1 MFKIKNECKLELQTP
16 ETMKLLGG
24 KKKIIDKTK
33 NGENVLSLEVLL
45 VHCNL
50 VNNQYLKINKRHHIQ
65 VSVIALELALVFF
78 LLFSLYMKSATKH
91 YIVVLGF

>member
-1 MFKIKNECKLELQTP
+1 
-16 ETMKLLGG
+16 MKLLGG

-33 NGENVLSLEVLL
+33 NGENVLSLEVLI

-78 LLFSLYMKSATKH
+78 YYFPYT
-91 YIVVLGF
+91 

>member
-1 MFKIKNECKLELQTP
+1 MKLFGSEEKIKDVTE
-16 ETMKLLGG
+16 
-24 KKKIIDKTK
+24 

-78 LLFSLYMKSATKH
+78 YYFPYT
-91 YIVVLGF
+91 

>member
-1 MFKIKNECKLELQTP
+1 MFKIKNEYKLELQTP

-24 KKKIIDKTK
+24 KIKIIDKTK

-50 VNNQYLKINKRHHIQ
+50 VNNQYLKINKRNHIQ
-65 VSVIALELALVFF
+65 VFVIALELTLVFF
-78 LLFSLYMKSATKH
+78 YYFPYT
-91 YIVVLGF
+91 

>member
-16 ETMKLLGG
+16 ETMKLHDGK

-65 VSVIALELALVFF
+65 VFVIALELTLVFF
-78 LLFSLYMKSATKH
+78 YYFPYT
-91 YIVVLGF
+91 